1 MLVKIEDGF
10 YLNSQH
16 IISVQISK
24 NVSNHLFEMKLQY
37 SPSSVQMNAEYIK
50 VFDSQLEAEIFLND
64 LNQKIR

>member
-16 IISVQISK
+16 IISVQVSR
-24 NVSNHLFEMKLQY
+24 NVSSGLFEMKLQY
-37 SPSSVQMNAEYIK
+37 TPSSIQTNAEYIK
-50 VFDSQLEAEIFLND
+50 VFDSQIDAEIFLND